1 MTLLDK
7 PYLEMLV
14 ALYERSSI
22 GPRLESVIDALGP
35 VPLLYP
41 IQIAAAVRDAQ
52 LPTDRAPR
60 VLVVQGETMI
70 NFDDWRWSMFVHDLL
85 GSRHRCKIDVLSFD
99 CGRRLSGFDTSIKDA
114 LPTIRRRVGDVDA
127 LERALLSAHP
137 DIVLVSI
144 DLMAPSDGAFLDSP
158 LSSVLTSVK
167 HLYCIS
173 TECPRGVVMSAALKH
188 SGVLA
193 TPIDVPCLDAHYSS
207 TIEFID
213 APLCRIDL
221 STRLAHDATGPAL
234 TVRMLVADCDFS
246 VPNPKHNR
254 AEVQRDANGVERHR
268 MWLTDP
274 VYLDVQAGEFCF
286 GLSRVL
292 ERFQAP
298 EELLV
303 RAGRGAAP
311 DSVHIREFLRVWTDA
326 FAIVDAFIR
335 KKKRA
340 LDSFDELVGEVLA
353 RHGVTVPSVPAAQFN
368 SPVFT
373 AIESNDRRRL
383 LALIRGGANVDAPRL
398 IDGRT
403 PLAFATAKQSV
414 LFDELLDFATNI
426 DSVDADG
433 WTPLAYTIANGRIAD
448 ARMLIDLGARLSH
461 ALPNGVVLST
471 LLAEVEAI
479 DSDFLV
485 GNDDAA
491 KVGGSQPPTPP
502 SARFGEGIDD
512 VVSGMASHPLSSAI
526 AESTTTTSD
535 HLGLLP
541 VSDLLKQLVS
551 LGDAIPAPVD
561 TTPLQPYREEPA
573 APAPALEGA
582 ARLPTPAAVQ
592 DLAAPAAEA
601 PVTAPRADV
610 PRVTVLVTQGQLG
623 DRASPS
629 ADVMIEA
636 RAVIARWLKH
646 GRARVTVPPAAPDWN
661 VSDAQS
667 SLIAE
672 GNDHLWAMRFEHGSA
687 RGVTWRAEVVLADI
701 KGIVHCGVRL
711 TRLGDDPKDPD
722 PVSIPAVVGELS
734 SQLGW
739 RADGL
744 SMVQEARVV
753 REHRAVEG
761 LLALI
766 RSPARALPV
775 VAVGFPRHDWI
786 EHDTLASRLAGVAH
800 VVAVDRARAAWMG
813 TQLGRDLGIP
823 SESVRVYRPGF
834 VDGDDP
840 RHNPLLH
847 LGAGVTPAG
856 LRERIIRA
864 AVRATRWRSSDDDIP
879 TFSAVRL
886 LLAEAR
892 SRTPVTVAHE
902 PPAAAAD
909 AARAESVVEAVP
921 APAATV
927 VESAPPLVT
936 ESVPVVST
944 PALAV
949 AEGVEAQLR
958 ASLAEV
964 AELSQALT
972 TLRDAMARSRDL
984 IEEERLETRQKL
996 DQLKAYVEDLREESD
1011 RQRQANRILRASLD
1025 ELTLARAHSE
1035 GLASPE
1041 VVFPDTFDE
1050 LESWAARYLGDDV
1063 ILLNRA
1069 IKAAKD
1075 SPLADP
1081 KKAYQAL
1088 WLLKAYY
1095 VPTLYGD
1102 RDASAA
1108 LKAEAMSL
1116 GLEISK
1122 VGEAA
1127 TSHRYK
1133 SQYSISYRGRTY
1145 TMDRHVSGNSSRDPR
1160 QGLRVYYAVDEDNGF
1175 LIVGH
1180 LPGHL
1185 DNRMS

>member
-7 PYLEMLV
+7 PYQEMLV
-14 ALYERSSI
+14 DLYERSSL
-22 GPRLESVIDALGP
+22 GPRLRSAIENFGP
-35 VPLLYP
+35 APLLYP
-41 IQIAAAVRDAQ
+41 AQIAAAIRNAN
-52 LPTDRAPR
+52 LPADRAPR
-60 VLVVQGETMI
+60 VLVVQGQTMI
-70 NFDDWRWSMFVHDLL
+70 GFDEWRWSLFAHELL
-85 GSRHRCKIDVLSFD
+85 GSRHRCKVDVLSFEYD
-99 CGRRLSGFDTSIKDA
+99 QRQISFDTPIKDA
-114 LPTIRRRVGDVDA
+114 LPTIRRRVGDMDA
-127 LERALLSAHP
+127 LERALSTAQP

-144 DLMAPSDGAFLDSP
+144 DLMAPSNSTFYDSP
-158 LSSVLTSVK
+158 LSSVLAGVN

-188 SGVLA
+188 SGVVA
-193 TPIDVPCLDAHYSS
+193 VPIAIPCLDAQYTK
-207 TIEFID
+207 TIEVID
-213 APLCRIDL
+213 APICRIDL
-221 STRLAHDATGPAL
+221 ATRLPYDGTGPAL
-234 TVRMLVADCDFS
+234 TMRMLVADCEFS
-246 VPNPKHNR
+246 MPRPKHNR
-254 AEVQRDANGVERHR
+254 AEFEVGPDGVERHR
-268 MWLTDP
+268 VWFTEP
-274 VYLDVQAGEFCF
+274 VYLDLHAGEFCF
-286 GLSRVL
+286 GVGDHV
-292 ERFQAP
+292 ERFKAP
-298 EELLV
+298 EHLLV
-303 RAGRGAAP
+303 RAGRGDRP
-311 DSVHIREFLRVWTDA
+311 ENVPVRDFLGVWTEA
-326 FAIVDAFIR
+326 FALVDAFIR

-340 LDSFDELVGEVLA
+340 LDSFDEIVLAALA
-353 RHGVTVPSVPAAQFN
+353 RHGVSVPSVPPAQFN

-373 AIESNDRRRL
+373 AIESGDRRRL
-383 LALIRGGANVDAPRL
+383 LALMRGGANIDSPRVL
-398 IDGRT
+398 DGRT
-403 PLAFATAKQSV
+403 PLAFAAATQSA
-414 LFDELLDFATNI
+414 LFDELIDFASNI
-426 DSVDADG
+426 DHVDDDG
-433 WTPLAYTIANGRIAD
+433 WTPLAYTIASGRMAD
-448 ARMLIDLGARLSH
+448 ARMLIDLGAQLSH
-461 ALPNGVVLST
+461 VLPCGAALST
-471 LLAEVEAI
+471 LLEDVAAI
-479 DSDFLV
+479 DTDFIVEDPHPEV
-485 GNDDAA
+485 GAVSSPMA
-491 KVGGSQPPTPP
+491 SP
-502 SARFGEGIDD
+502 SARFGEGFREI
-512 VVSGMASHPLSSAI
+512 VSGMASHPLSTAI
-526 AESTTTTSD
+526 AESTTSAAD

-541 VSDLLKQLVS
+541 VSEMLKQLVS

-573 APAPALEGA
+573 VPAPALEGA
-582 ARLPTPAAVQ
+582 TRLPTPAADQ
-592 DLAAPAAEA
+592 EQGAPTAEA
-601 PVTAPRADV
+601 PVTAPRSDV

-623 DRASPS
+623 DRASGS
-629 ADVMIEA
+629 VDVMIEA